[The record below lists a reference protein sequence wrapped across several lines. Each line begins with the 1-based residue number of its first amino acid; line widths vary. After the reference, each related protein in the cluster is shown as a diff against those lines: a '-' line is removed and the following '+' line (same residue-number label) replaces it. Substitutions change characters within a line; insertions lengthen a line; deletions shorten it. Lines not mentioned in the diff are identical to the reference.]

1 MRAFNRDMKN
11 GYNKF
16 RQTLN
21 KHHTI
26 RKTAN
31 TLSQINNFALPVLG
45 AASAIAP
52 LSAPLFGG
60 IGTALKTS
68 ETIAHKLK

>member
-1 MRAFNRDMKN
+1 MKAFNKNLHN

-16 RQTLN
+16 RQN
-21 KHHTI
+21 IQRNHTF
-26 RKTAN
+26 RKAAN
-31 TLSQINNFALPVLG
+31 TLSQINNYALPVLG

-52 LSAPLFGG
+52 QASPIFGG
-60 IGTALKTS
+60 VATALKTS

>member
-1 MRAFNRDMKN
+1 MKAFNKNLQN
-11 GYNKF
+11 GYNRF
-16 RQTLN
+16 RTTLN

-52 LSAPLFGG
+52 MSAPLFGG
-60 IGTALKTS
+60 VATALKTG
-68 ETIAHKLK
+68 ETIAHKFK